1 VAEMRSL
8 VYADC
13 VVGVPYVLAPSE
25 AEAQCAELER
35 LKLVDGTITDDC
47 DVFLF
52 GGRHVFKNIFSD
64 KKFVEWHVID
74 NIEKELLLN
83 REKLIMMGL
92 LLGCDY
98 FEGVRGVGIVNAIE
112 ILRAFPSV
120 ACLREFRN
128 WVYSGTARPLPHRV
142 APLMLSG
149 VFADGLALIK

>member
-1 VAEMRSL
+1 
-8 VYADC
+8 
-13 VVGVPYVLAPSE
+13 
-25 AEAQCAELER
+25 
-35 LKLVDGTITDDC
+35 
-47 DVFLF
+47 
-52 GGRHVFKNIFSD
+52 
-64 KKFVEWHVID
+64 
-74 NIEKELLLN
+74 
-83 REKLIMMGL
+83 MMGL

>member
-1 VAEMRSL
+1 MAEMRSL

-64 KKFVEWHVID
+64 SKYVEWHVMD
-74 NIEKELLLN
+74 NIEQVNPSPSRRHPTPPKP
-83 REKLIMMGL
+83 RA
-92 LLGCDY
+92 CD
-98 FEGVRGVGIVNAIE
+98 I
-112 ILRAFPSV
+112 
-120 ACLREFRN
+120 
-128 WVYSGTARPLPHRV
+128 
-142 APLMLSG
+142 
-149 VFADGLALIK
+149 